1 MEKQYEEKEDLTT
14 LGLSDKDFTKM
25 EDWELYGFLSPE
37 EYDDYVIIQSL
48 YNDEE
53 YDNFKSELLG

>member
-1 MEKQYEEKEDLTT
+1 MQEEKQEDLTT
-14 LGLSDKDFTKM
+14 LGLSGKDYTKL
-25 EDWELYGFLSPE
+25 EDWELYGFENAE
-37 EYDDYVIIQSL
+37 EYEDYVIIQSL